1 MTATKQKLQLQPLAD
16 RVVIEVIDDQQTT
29 AGGIYIPDTAR
40 EKPIKGRVISVGTG
54 RTLDNGTKETMTV
67 QVGDVVMFAKYG
79 GTELKFEG
87 TEYKIL
93 AERDILGILAE

>member
-1 MTATKQKLQLQPLAD
+1 MSATKQKLQLQPLAD

-40 EKPIKGRVISVGTG
+40 EKPVKGRIIAIGTG
-54 RTLDNGTKETMTV
+54 RTLDNGTKEPMTV
-67 QVGDVVMFAKYG
+67 KVGDLVMFAKYG
-79 GTELKFEG
+79 GTELKQDG
-87 TEYKIL
+87 VEYKIM

>member
-40 EKPIKGRVISVGTG
+40 EKPVKGRIIAIGTG
-54 RTLDNGTKETMTV
+54 RTLDNGTKEPMTV
-67 QVGDVVMFAKYG
+67 KVGDLVMFAKYG
-79 GTELKFEG
+79 GTELKQDG
-87 TEYKIL
+87 VEYKIM
-93 AERDILGILAE
+93 AERDILGILSE

>member
-29 AGGIYIPDTAR
+29 SGGIYIPDTAR
-40 EKPIKGRVISVGTG
+40 EKPVKGRIIAIGTG
-54 RTLDNGTKETMTV
+54 RTLDNGTKEPMTV
-67 QVGDVVMFAKYG
+67 KVGDLVMFAKYG
-79 GTELKFEG
+79 GTELKQDG
-87 TEYKIL
+87 VEYKIM